1 MRRVFVHSLGESSAR
16 KKMFRDYLTFSAD
29 ATIFKN
35 IFAFKNI
42 IEICTIN
49 NITKEKFEFSA
60 SPTAQ
65 KIPDLIIHIVT
76 VVQHT
81 DIHIIT

>member
-1 MRRVFVHSLGESSAR
+1 MEFQFLIIFSR
-16 KKMFRDYLTFSAD
+16 KKLWFSYLFSAD

-76 VVQHT
+76 VAQHT
-81 DIHIIT
+81 DIHINIKKNN